1 MDRIQLANSAT
12 EKANPTMDLGVRWK
26 LHGDGRTP
34 APGAVVR
41 PDERLSWPR
50 TIGLGAQHVVA
61 MFGASFVA
69 PVLMGLDPNLA
80 IMMSGV
86 ATVIFLLATRGR
98 VPSYLGCSLSF
109 VGVAAVIRAQG
120 GTSATV
126 TGAVFVVVGVVLFL
140 VGVAVQRFGARII
153 HAAMPPIVT
162 GAVVMLIGF
171 NLAPVTAAT
180 YWPQDQWTALLVM
193 AFTGL
198 AVVCLRGFWS
208 RVAIFLGLVFGY
220 CVSWAFDRIF
230 GRIHSMSASGE
241 VTDHWRLDLSAVGKA
256 DWVGLPS
263 FHGPTFQ
270 WSAILVALPVV
281 IALVAENAG
290 HVKAVG
296 EMTGDPLDDKL
307 GTAISADGVASML
320 STAVGGPPNTTYSE
334 NIGVMAATRVYSTAA
349 YWAAACFALLFG
361 LCPKFGAIVAAIPG
375 GVLGGITV
383 ILYGMI
389 GLLGAQIWLN
399 SGVDLRNPLNLVP
412 AAAGIIIGVGGVSI
426 RFSDNFTL
434 SGIALGTL
442 VVITG
447 YHALRYLAPAHLKS
461 EQPLLD
467 EGTSSYDSP
476 TARVGAPGRR
486 RTTPRTRRP
495 RPGPVPPF
503 WEVSGPAAPRPAR
516 DWDAALMGQLAH
528 ITTPVDIVVSRLR
541 ALDEELPA
549 RDGVAVF
556 NRVYLAVTRAVDRS
570 VDAGRF
576 ADARAAVALD
586 VRFAERYLAAVDAAA
601 NGRRPPACWRP
612 LFQLRRH
619 PGVRPLQFA
628 LSGINAHI
636 GHDLALAVV
645 DACRTLD
652 CEPAELEDEFDRVG
666 DLLVSLEERIREEL
680 MPGPDLFQIADPLT
694 HLLGSW
700 SLERAREATWTAARA
715 LWALRGLPDV
725 AEEFTERL
733 DAAVGLAGRMLLT
746 PLPD

>member
-1 MDRIQLANSAT
+1 
-12 EKANPTMDLGVRWK
+12 MDLGVRWK
-26 LHGDGRTP
+26 LHGDGKTP

-50 TIGLGAQHVVA
+50 TVGLGAQHVVA

-126 TGAVFVVVGVVLFL
+126 TGATLAVGVVLFL
-140 VGVAVQRFGARII
+140 VGLAVQKFGARII

-171 NLAPVTAAT
+171 NLAPVTAST

-193 AFTGL
+193 LFTGL

-208 RVAIFLGLVFGY
+208 RIAIFLGLIFGYGISWVFDRVFGK
-220 CVSWAFDRIF
+220 
-230 GRIHSMSASGE
+230 IHSVGGDGRL
-241 VTDHWRLDLSAVGKA
+241 TDHWRLDLSGVSKA
-256 DWVGLPS
+256 DWIGLPH
-263 FHGPTFQ
+263 FHGPSFQ

-399 SGVDLRNPLNLVP
+399 AKVDLRNPLNLVP
-412 AAAGIIIGVGGVSI
+412 AAAGIIIGVGNVSMKFTSN
-426 RFSDNFTL
+426 FSL

-447 YHALRYLAPAHLKS
+447 YHALRAFAPAHLK
-461 EQPLLD
+461 QQAPLLD
-467 EGTSSYDSP
+467 EGTSSYDPNSPESP
-476 TARVGAPGRR
+476 TA
-486 RTTPRTRRP
+486 
-495 RPGPVPPF
+495 
-503 WEVSGPAAPRPAR
+503 ES
-516 DWDAALMGQLAH
+516 
-528 ITTPVDIVVSRLR
+528 
-541 ALDEELPA
+541 
-549 RDGVAVF
+549 
-556 NRVYLAVTRAVDRS
+556 
-570 VDAGRF
+570 
-576 ADARAAVALD
+576 
-586 VRFAERYLAAVDAAA
+586 
-601 NGRRPPACWRP
+601 
-612 LFQLRRH
+612 
-619 PGVRPLQFA
+619 
-628 LSGINAHI
+628 
-636 GHDLALAVV
+636 
-645 DACRTLD
+645 
-652 CEPAELEDEFDRVG
+652 
-666 DLLVSLEERIREEL
+666 
-680 MPGPDLFQIADPLT
+680 
-694 HLLGSW
+694 
-700 SLERAREATWTAARA
+700 
-715 LWALRGLPDV
+715 
-725 AEEFTERL
+725 
-733 DAAVGLAGRMLLT
+733 
-746 PLPD
+746 

>member
-1 MDRIQLANSAT
+1 
-12 EKANPTMDLGVRWK
+12 MDLGVRWK

-126 TGAVFVVVGVVLFL
+126 TGAVLVVGAVLFL
-140 VGVAVQRFGARII
+140 VGLAVQRFGARII

-171 NLAPVTAAT
+171 NLAPVTAST

-220 CVSWAFDRIF
+220 VLSWTLDRIF
-230 GRIHSMSASGE
+230 GRIHSTGPGGK
-241 VTDHWRLDLSAVGKA
+241 VTDHWRLDLSGVGRA
-256 DWVGLPS
+256 DWIGLPS
-263 FHGPTFQ
+263 FHGPSFQ
-270 WSAILVALPVV
+270 WSAVLVALPVV

-296 EMTGDPLDDKL
+296 EMTGDSLDDRL

-349 YWAAACFALLFG
+349 YWAAAGFALLFG
-361 LCPKFGAIVAAIPG
+361 VCPKFGAVVAAVPG

-389 GLLGAQIWLN
+389 GLLGAQIWLHAK
-399 SGVDLRNPLNLVP
+399 VDLRNPLNLVP
-412 AAAGIIIGVGGVSI
+412 AAAGIIIGVGNVSM
-426 RFSDNFTL
+426 RFTDTFSL

-442 VVITG
+442 VVIVG
-447 YHALRYLAPAHLKS
+447 YHTLRAFAPAHLKAQ
-461 EQPLLD
+461 EPLLD
-467 EGTSSYDSP
+467 EGTSSYDE
-476 TARVGAPGRR
+476 T
-486 RTTPRTRRP
+486 
-495 RPGPVPPF
+495 GP
-503 WEVSGPAAPRPAR
+503 
-516 DWDAALMGQLAH
+516 Q
-528 ITTPVDIVVSRLR
+528 
-541 ALDEELPA
+541 
-549 RDGVAVF
+549 
-556 NRVYLAVTRAVDRS
+556 
-570 VDAGRF
+570 
-576 ADARAAVALD
+576 
-586 VRFAERYLAAVDAAA
+586 
-601 NGRRPPACWRP
+601 
-612 LFQLRRH
+612 
-619 PGVRPLQFA
+619 
-628 LSGINAHI
+628 
-636 GHDLALAVV
+636 
-645 DACRTLD
+645 
-652 CEPAELEDEFDRVG
+652 
-666 DLLVSLEERIREEL
+666 
-680 MPGPDLFQIADPLT
+680 
-694 HLLGSW
+694 
-700 SLERAREATWTAARA
+700 
-715 LWALRGLPDV
+715 
-725 AEEFTERL
+725 
-733 DAAVGLAGRMLLT
+733 
-746 PLPD
+746 

>member
-1 MDRIQLANSAT
+1 
-12 EKANPTMDLGVRWK
+12 MDLGVRWK

-50 TIGLGAQHVVA
+50 TVGLGAQHVVA

-86 ATVIFLLATRGR
+86 ATVIFLLATKGR

-126 TGAVFVVVGVVLFL
+126 TGAVFVVGVVLFL
-140 VGVAVQRFGARII
+140 VGVAVQKFGARII

-171 NLAPVTAAT
+171 NLAPVTASV

-193 AFTGL
+193 LFTGL

-208 RVAIFLGLVFGY
+208 RVAIFLGLLFGYGISWLFDQVFGK
-220 CVSWAFDRIF
+220 
-230 GRIHSMSASGE
+230 IHSVDGAGHL
-241 VTDHWRLDLSAVGKA
+241 TDHWRLDLSGVGKA
-256 DWVGLPS
+256 DWIGLPT
-263 FHGPTFQ
+263 FHGPSFQ

-296 EMTGDPLDDKL
+296 EMTGTNLDDKL
-307 GTAISADGVASML
+307 GTAISADGIGSML

-349 YWAAACFALLFG
+349 YWCAAGFALLFG

-389 GLLGAQIWLN
+389 GLLGAQIWTRAQ
-399 SGVDLRNPLNLVP
+399 VDLRNPLNLVP
-412 AAAGIIIGVGGVSI
+412 AAAGIIIGIGNVTLKFTDT
-426 RFSDNFTL
+426 FSL

-447 YHALRYLAPAHLKS
+447 YHVLRALAPAHLKTQ
-461 EQPLLD
+461 EPLLD
-467 EGTSSYDSP
+467 EGTSSYDEQS
-476 TARVGAPGRR
+476 
-486 RTTPRTRRP
+486 
-495 RPGPVPPF
+495 RPGV
-503 WEVSGPAAPRPAR
+503 
-516 DWDAALMGQLAH
+516 
-528 ITTPVDIVVSRLR
+528 
-541 ALDEELPA
+541 
-549 RDGVAVF
+549 
-556 NRVYLAVTRAVDRS
+556 
-570 VDAGRF
+570 
-576 ADARAAVALD
+576 
-586 VRFAERYLAAVDAAA
+586 
-601 NGRRPPACWRP
+601 
-612 LFQLRRH
+612 
-619 PGVRPLQFA
+619 
-628 LSGINAHI
+628 
-636 GHDLALAVV
+636 
-645 DACRTLD
+645 
-652 CEPAELEDEFDRVG
+652 
-666 DLLVSLEERIREEL
+666 
-680 MPGPDLFQIADPLT
+680 
-694 HLLGSW
+694 
-700 SLERAREATWTAARA
+700 
-715 LWALRGLPDV
+715 
-725 AEEFTERL
+725 
-733 DAAVGLAGRMLLT
+733 
-746 PLPD
+746 

>member
-1 MDRIQLANSAT
+1 
-12 EKANPTMDLGVRWK
+12 MDLGVRWK

-50 TIGLGAQHVVA
+50 TVGLGAQHVVA

-126 TGAVFVVVGVVLFL
+126 TGAVFVVGVVLFL
-140 VGVAVQRFGARII
+140 VGLAVQRFGARII

-171 NLAPVTAAT
+171 NLAPVTAST

-193 AFTGL
+193 LFTGL

-208 RVAIFLGLVFGY
+208 RIAIFLGLVFGY
-220 CVSWAFDRIF
+220 GISWASDRIF
-230 GRIHSMSASGE
+230 GKIHSVDASGGL
-241 VTDHWRLDLSAVGKA
+241 TDHWRLDLSGVGKA
-256 DWVGLPS
+256 DWIGLPH
-263 FHGPTFQ
+263 FHGPSFQ
-270 WSAILVALPVV
+270 WSAVLVALPVV

-349 YWAAACFALLFG
+349 YWAAAGFALLFG
-361 LCPKFGAIVAAIPG
+361 VCPKFGAIVAAIPG

-389 GLLGAQIWLN
+389 GLLGAQIWIN
-399 SGVDLRNPLNLVP
+399 SKVDLRNPLNLVP
-412 AAAGIIIGVGGVSI
+412 AAAGIIIGVGNVSLK
-426 RFSDNFTL
+426 FSSTFSL

-447 YHALRYLAPAHLKS
+447 YHALRAMAPAHLKTQ
-461 EQPLLD
+461 EPLLD
-467 EGTSSYDSP
+467 SGTSSYDEE
-476 TARVGAPGRR
+476 GAAEGEGTTDGDATR
-486 RTTPRTRRP
+486 RT
-495 RPGPVPPF
+495 
-503 WEVSGPAAPRPAR
+503 
-516 DWDAALMGQLAH
+516 
-528 ITTPVDIVVSRLR
+528 
-541 ALDEELPA
+541 
-549 RDGVAVF
+549 
-556 NRVYLAVTRAVDRS
+556 DR
-570 VDAGRF
+570 
-576 ADARAAVALD
+576 
-586 VRFAERYLAAVDAAA
+586 
-601 NGRRPPACWRP
+601 
-612 LFQLRRH
+612 
-619 PGVRPLQFA
+619 
-628 LSGINAHI
+628 
-636 GHDLALAVV
+636 
-645 DACRTLD
+645 
-652 CEPAELEDEFDRVG
+652 
-666 DLLVSLEERIREEL
+666 
-680 MPGPDLFQIADPLT
+680 
-694 HLLGSW
+694 
-700 SLERAREATWTAARA
+700 
-715 LWALRGLPDV
+715 
-725 AEEFTERL
+725 
-733 DAAVGLAGRMLLT
+733 
-746 PLPD
+746 

>member
-1 MDRIQLANSAT
+1 
-12 EKANPTMDLGVRWK
+12 MDLGVRWK

-50 TIGLGAQHVVA
+50 TVGLGAQHVVA

-120 GTSATV
+120 GSSATV
-126 TGAVFVVVGVVLFL
+126 TGATLAVGVVLFL
-140 VGVAVQRFGARII
+140 VGLAVQRFGARII

-171 NLAPVTAAT
+171 NLAPVTAST
-180 YWPQDQWTALLVM
+180 YWPQDQWTAILVM
-193 AFTGL
+193 LFTGL

-208 RVAIFLGLVFGY
+208 RIAIFLGLIFGYGISWVFDRVFGK
-220 CVSWAFDRIF
+220 
-230 GRIHSMSASGE
+230 IHSVDGSGKL
-241 VTDHWRLDLSAVGKA
+241 TDHWRLDLSGVSKA
-256 DWVGLPS
+256 DWIGLPH
-263 FHGPTFQ
+263 FHGPSFQ

-349 YWAAACFALLFG
+349 YWAAAGFALLFG

-399 SGVDLRNPLNLVP
+399 AKVDLRNPLNLVP
-412 AAAGIIIGVGGVSI
+412 AAAGIIIGVGNVSMKFTGN
-426 RFSDNFTL
+426 FSL
-434 SGIALGTL
+434 SGIALGTV

-447 YHALRYLAPAHLKS
+447 YHALRAFAPAHLKKQ
-461 EQPLLD
+461 EPLLD
-467 EGTSSYDSP
+467 EGTSTYD
-476 TARVGAPGRR
+476 PGTG
-486 RTTPRTRRP
+486 RT
-495 RPGPVPPF
+495 
-503 WEVSGPAAPRPAR
+503 ES
-516 DWDAALMGQLAH
+516 
-528 ITTPVDIVVSRLR
+528 
-541 ALDEELPA
+541 
-549 RDGVAVF
+549 
-556 NRVYLAVTRAVDRS
+556 
-570 VDAGRF
+570 
-576 ADARAAVALD
+576 
-586 VRFAERYLAAVDAAA
+586 
-601 NGRRPPACWRP
+601 
-612 LFQLRRH
+612 
-619 PGVRPLQFA
+619 
-628 LSGINAHI
+628 
-636 GHDLALAVV
+636 
-645 DACRTLD
+645 
-652 CEPAELEDEFDRVG
+652 
-666 DLLVSLEERIREEL
+666 
-680 MPGPDLFQIADPLT
+680 
-694 HLLGSW
+694 
-700 SLERAREATWTAARA
+700 
-715 LWALRGLPDV
+715 
-725 AEEFTERL
+725 
-733 DAAVGLAGRMLLT
+733 
-746 PLPD
+746 

>member
-1 MDRIQLANSAT
+1 
-12 EKANPTMDLGVRWK
+12 MDLGVRWK

-50 TIGLGAQHVVA
+50 TVGLGAQHVVA

-126 TGAVFVVVGVVLFL
+126 TGAVFVVGVALFL
-140 VGVAVQRFGARII
+140 VGLAVQRFGARII

-171 NLAPVTAAT
+171 NLAPVTAST

-193 AFTGL
+193 LFTGM

-220 CVSWAFDRIF
+220 GISWAFDAIF
-230 GRIHSMSASGE
+230 GKIHSVDASGRL
-241 VTDHWRLDLSAVGKA
+241 TDHWRLDLSGVGKA
-256 DWVGLPS
+256 HWIGLPT

-296 EMTGDPLDDKL
+296 EMTGDPLDDEL
-307 GTAISADGVASML
+307 GTAISADGAASML

-349 YWAAACFALLFG
+349 YWAAAGFALLFG
-361 LCPKFGAIVAAIPG
+361 LCPKFGEVVAAIPG

-399 SGVDLRNPLNLVP
+399 GRVDLRNPLNLVP
-412 AAAGIIIGVGGVSI
+412 AAAGIIIGVGNVSMKFTSN
-426 RFSDNFTL
+426 FSL

-447 YHALRYLAPAHLKS
+447 YHALRAFAPAHLKP
-461 EQPLLD
+461 QTPLLD
-467 EGTSSYDSP
+467 AGTSTYDDSD
-476 TARVGAPGRR
+476 GDNG
-486 RTTPRTRRP
+486 
-495 RPGPVPPF
+495 G
-503 WEVSGPAAPRPAR
+503 GQPAR
-516 DWDAALMGQLAH
+516 
-528 ITTPVDIVVSRLR
+528 S
-541 ALDEELPA
+541 
-549 RDGVAVF
+549 
-556 NRVYLAVTRAVDRS
+556 
-570 VDAGRF
+570 
-576 ADARAAVALD
+576 
-586 VRFAERYLAAVDAAA
+586 
-601 NGRRPPACWRP
+601 
-612 LFQLRRH
+612 
-619 PGVRPLQFA
+619 
-628 LSGINAHI
+628 
-636 GHDLALAVV
+636 
-645 DACRTLD
+645 
-652 CEPAELEDEFDRVG
+652 
-666 DLLVSLEERIREEL
+666 
-680 MPGPDLFQIADPLT
+680 
-694 HLLGSW
+694 
-700 SLERAREATWTAARA
+700 
-715 LWALRGLPDV
+715 
-725 AEEFTERL
+725 
-733 DAAVGLAGRMLLT
+733 
-746 PLPD
+746 

>member
-1 MDRIQLANSAT
+1 
-12 EKANPTMDLGVRWK
+12 MDLGVRWK

-50 TIGLGAQHVVA
+50 TVGLGAQHVVA

-126 TGAVFVVVGVVLFL
+126 TGAVFVVGVALFL
-140 VGVAVQRFGARII
+140 VGLAVQRFGARII
-153 HAAMPPIVT
+153 HAVMPPIVT

-171 NLAPVTAAT
+171 NLAPVTAST

-193 AFTGL
+193 LFTGL

-208 RVAIFLGLVFGY
+208 RIAIFLGLVFGY
-220 CVSWAFDRIF
+220 GISWAFDRTF
-230 GRIHSMSASGE
+230 GKIHSVDSSGKL
-241 VTDHWRLDLSAVGKA
+241 TDHWRLDLSGVGRA

-263 FHGPTFQ
+263 FHGPSFQ

-296 EMTGDPLDDKL
+296 EMTGTRLDDLL

-349 YWAAACFALLFG
+349 YWAAAGFALLFG
-361 LCPKFGAIVAAIPG
+361 VCPKFGAVVAAIPG

-389 GLLGAQIWLN
+389 GLLGAQIWI
-399 SGVDLRNPLNLVP
+399 SAKVDLRNPLNLVP
-412 AAAGIIIGVGGVSI
+412 AAAGIIVGVGNVSMK
-426 RFSDNFTL
+426 FTENFTL

-447 YHALRYLAPAHLKS
+447 YHALGAFAPAHLKPQ
-461 EQPLLD
+461 EPLLD
-467 EGTSSYDSP
+467 EGTSTYDE
-476 TARVGAPGRR
+476 G
-486 RTTPRTRRP
+486 
-495 RPGPVPPF
+495 
-503 WEVSGPAAPRPAR
+503 
-516 DWDAALMGQLAH
+516 DGQ
-528 ITTPVDIVVSRLR
+528 
-541 ALDEELPA
+541 
-549 RDGVAVF
+549 
-556 NRVYLAVTRAVDRS
+556 
-570 VDAGRF
+570 
-576 ADARAAVALD
+576 
-586 VRFAERYLAAVDAAA
+586 
-601 NGRRPPACWRP
+601 
-612 LFQLRRH
+612 
-619 PGVRPLQFA
+619 
-628 LSGINAHI
+628 
-636 GHDLALAVV
+636 
-645 DACRTLD
+645 
-652 CEPAELEDEFDRVG
+652 
-666 DLLVSLEERIREEL
+666 
-680 MPGPDLFQIADPLT
+680 
-694 HLLGSW
+694 
-700 SLERAREATWTAARA
+700 RARS
-715 LWALRGLPDV
+715 
-725 AEEFTERL
+725 
-733 DAAVGLAGRMLLT
+733 
-746 PLPD
+746 